1 MKYVITEAAVK
12 RYHTLRVKHS
22 TGSER
27 RSVWQSFDDW
37 IKQENISQAAY
48 HDGLFECAKEDECL
62 LRAITLKLKETQ
74 SDLQKTSEVFRI
86 LQKY

>member
-12 RYHTLRVKHS
+12 RYHTLRMKHL
-22 TGSER
+22 TGTKR
-27 RSVWQSFDDW
+27 RSVMQSFDEW
-37 IKQENISQAAY
+37 IKQENISRAAY

-62 LRAITLKLKETQ
+62 LRAITLKLKEAQ
-74 SDLQKTSEVFRI
+74 SDLQKTSEAFRI